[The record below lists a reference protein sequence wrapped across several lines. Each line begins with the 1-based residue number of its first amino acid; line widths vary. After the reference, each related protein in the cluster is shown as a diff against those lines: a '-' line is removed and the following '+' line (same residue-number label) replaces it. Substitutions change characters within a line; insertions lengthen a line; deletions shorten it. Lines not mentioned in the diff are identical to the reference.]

1 MFSVYSAGFA
11 PTAFPTDKI
20 LPELSSTIA
29 LLPDSI
35 VLLVTAT
42 LAQQTR
48 VMSIE
53 YKPDS
58 ARVWFVYVY

>member
-11 PTAFPTDKI
+11 PTAYPTDKI
-20 LPELSSTIA
+20 LSKLSSTIT

-35 VLLVTAT
+35 VLLVTAA

-53 YKPDS
+53 YKLGS
-58 ARVWFVYVY
+58 ARVWFV